1 VDRNSSK
8 GRSLIK
14 DSYHRCLSRAALALA
29 LGAMFVVA
37 SSTPLLAQAHAAQ
50 QDTVSIHLVDV
61 DVRTAIQALSQYLD
75 RPVVFGPIGNSKV
88 TLQTPHAI
96 RVAEVL
102 PLLKATLQAENLE
115 IVADSGGPYRIRQKL
130 PSVPAPDLTAR
141 ASPGGETRL
150 YVIRLSHARAAD
162 VAATVNSLYGRAS
175 AFGEVGSRSATL
187 SQQLSQTRQSSF
199 DAMTTQPQASQS
211 SMPSGLIGGAVTGR
225 SATLSGETTIVPD
238 ASTNALL
245 IRANANDFEL
255 ISAAVKELDV
265 RPLEALIEVLVVE
278 VSRDRSLELG
288 VDVALPAAHL
298 PGHPNTTFDGF
309 STGIAPADAALH
321 VVGIGGDPDL
331 EATIRAAASKGDVTI
346 VSRPSVI
353 AANNQEAQI
362 LVGSQQPFVALSR
375 TLPTDGASTDQVVQ
389 YQDVGTKLSVRPTI
403 SGDGYVTLQVS
414 QEVSAATS
422 QTQFNAPVISTRS
435 VQTQL
440 LLKDGQTVVIGGLTD
455 RQHQTTQGGV
465 PILSSIPILGALF
478 GHVSRSTS
486 QTELFLFITPHVIR
500 TDDDADQLTKPLQK
514 KAGDRNR

>member
-1 VDRNSSK
+1 VDGNSSQGRRLMK
-8 GRSLIK
+8 GTN
-14 DSYHRCLSRAALALA
+14 RCFARVALVLVAAALAVIPSAA
-29 LGAMFVVA
+29 LFAQTHVVQ
-37 SSTPLLAQAHAAQ
+37 P
-50 QDTVSIHLVDV
+50 DTVSIHLVDV

-75 RPVVFGPIGNSKV
+75 RPVVFGPIGTSKV

-96 RVAEVL
+96 KVAEVL
-102 PLLKATLQAENLE
+102 PLLKATLQGENLE
-115 IVADSGGPYRIRQKL
+115 IVSDSGGPYRIRQKV
-130 PSVPAPDLTAR
+130 PSVPPPDLTAAR
-141 ASPGGETRL
+141 APPGGDTRL

-187 SQQLSQTRQSSF
+187 SQQLSQARQSSF
-199 DAMTTQPQASQS
+199 DAMTTQQPQSV
-211 SMPSGLIGGAVTGR
+211 PSGLVGGASASH

-255 ISAAVKELDV
+255 ITAAVKELDV

-288 VDVALPAAHL
+288 VDVNLPSAHL
-298 PGHPNTTFDGF
+298 PGHPNTGYDGY
-309 STGIAPADAALH
+309 STGIAATDAGLH

-414 QEVSAATS
+414 QEVSAATN
-422 QTQFNAPVISTRS
+422 QTQFNAPIISTRS

-455 RQHQTTQGGV
+455 RQHQTTQGGI

-478 GHVSRSTS
+478 GHVSRSS
-486 QTELFLFITPHVIR
+486 SETELFLFITPHVIR

-514 KAGDRNR
+514 KAGDNNK

>member
-1 VDRNSSK
+1 MDSHSSK
-8 GRSLIK
+8 GRLLIK
-14 DSYHRCLSRAALALA
+14 DSYRRSLSHATLTLVAAATL
-29 LGAMFVVA
+29 VVTT
-37 SSTPLLAQAHAAQ
+37 STAVLAQARTAQ
-50 QDTVSIHLVDV
+50 PDTVSIHLVDV

-75 RPVVFGPIGNSKV
+75 RPVVFGPIGNGKV

-96 RVAEVL
+96 KVAEVL
-102 PLLKATLQAENLE
+102 PLLKATLQGENLE
-115 IVADSGGPYRIRQKL
+115 LVADSGGPYRIQQKV
-130 PSVPAPDLTAR
+130 PSVPPPNLAAAR
-141 ASPGGETRL
+141 APPGGDTRL

-187 SQQLSQTRQSSF
+187 SQQLSQARQSSF
-199 DAMTTQPQASQS
+199 DAMTTQPPPSA
-211 SMPSGLIGGAVTGR
+211 PSGLVGSAQAGH

-238 ASTNALL
+238 ASTNSLL

-255 ISAAVKELDV
+255 ITAAVKELDV

-288 VDVALPAAHL
+288 VDVNLPAAHL
-298 PGHPNTTFDGF
+298 PGHPNTTYDAY
-309 STGIAPADAALH
+309 STGIPATDVGLH

-455 RQHQTTQGGV
+455 RQHQTTQGGI

-478 GHVSRSTS
+478 GHVSRSS
-486 QTELFLFITPHVIR
+486 SETELFLFITPHVIR

-514 KAGDRNR
+514 KAGDSNK